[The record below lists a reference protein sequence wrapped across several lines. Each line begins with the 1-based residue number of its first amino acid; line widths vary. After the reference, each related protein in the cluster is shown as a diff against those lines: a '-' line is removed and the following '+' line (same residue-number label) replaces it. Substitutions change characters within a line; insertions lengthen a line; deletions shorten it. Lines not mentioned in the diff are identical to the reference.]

1 MAVLSDNHI
10 DISAYESD
18 DRSEVNDFNS
28 LAFKR
33 NNLDSEKYDI
43 EKDRL
48 TIIEIAKMADR
59 MDSLLQETRRTVI
72 ETHDKLRK
80 IELDLYLVA
89 MEKLNDPV

>member
-18 DRSEVNDFNS
+18 DLLESNDLNS
-28 LAFKR
+28 LTLKR
-33 NNLDSEKYDI
+33 NSLDAERYDI